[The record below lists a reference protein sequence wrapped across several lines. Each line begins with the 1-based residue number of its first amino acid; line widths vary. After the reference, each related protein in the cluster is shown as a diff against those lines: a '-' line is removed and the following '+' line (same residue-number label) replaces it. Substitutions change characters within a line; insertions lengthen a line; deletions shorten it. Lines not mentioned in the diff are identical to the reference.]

1 MIVDTQLL
9 DRVGAGDFATGAS
22 WSVSS
27 VTAQEALNMQ
37 VPTTE
42 DRYRIALPLLR
53 GMHLIERAPGR
64 ATFWLDHARSQPV
77 SQRADRQI
85 LRLSPTAADRLE
97 IGHASV
103 AAAHRDGLDT
113 LTSAYLSVLP
123 EAPRKHAA
131 RRWRLLRDQ
140 ATEVIALDADI
151 ATRGVEL
158 LRDFLAAGGQPKPVL
173 RNTVNDMLILATALE
188 TGQPLA
194 TLDGALKDFYTHV
207 GCIVE
212 LVGDVVIAAPVSTA
226 GCRDAAPRDSKRYV
240 NSLWRKRR
248 PGDERLR

>member
-9 DRVGAGDFATGAS
+9 DRIEIGDLAMDAP

-42 DRYRIALPLLR
+42 DRYRIALPLLS
-53 GMHLIERAPGR
+53 GMHMLDSAPCRG
-64 ATFWLDHARSQPV
+64 TFWLDHARSQPI
-77 SQRADRQI
+77 SRRADRQV

-113 LTSAYLSVLP
+113 LASAYLSVLP
-123 EAPRKHAA
+123 ETQRKHAV
-131 RRWRLLRDQ
+131 RRWRLLRNQ
-140 ATEVIALDADI
+140 ASEVIPLDAGV
-151 ATRGVEL
+151 AARGVAL
-158 LRDFLAAGGQPKPVL
+158 LGDFLDSGRKPKPVL

-188 TGQPLA
+188 RGRPLA
-194 TLDGALKDFYTHV
+194 TLDGTLRDFYAEV
-207 GCIVE
+207 GCIV
-212 LVGDVVIAAPVSTA
+212 DVVDDVLIAAPVSA
-226 GCRDAAPRDSKRYV
+226 GDDRDAAPRESKRFV
-240 NSLWRKRR
+240 NSLWRRRR
-248 PGDERLR
+248 PSDDRLR